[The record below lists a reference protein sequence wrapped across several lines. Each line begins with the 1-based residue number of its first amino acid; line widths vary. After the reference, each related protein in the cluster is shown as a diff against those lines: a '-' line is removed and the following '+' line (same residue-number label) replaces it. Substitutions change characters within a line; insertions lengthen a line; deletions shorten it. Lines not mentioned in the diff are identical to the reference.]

1 MDESTPLFFIME
13 VTVRRLELD
22 EWSEIRGEI
31 FRLYR
36 KLGITNDDERHRIQ
50 HAVTGC
56 SSLRYMTPEEQQ
68 KLVEALEHVAA
79 QPEGEQD
86 KMLAGLIALNRFRL
100 LRSRQVKE
108 TYVRTQHHR

>member
-1 MDESTPLFFIME
+1 M
-13 VTVRRLELD
+13 RRHLEPD

-36 KLGITNDDERHRIQ
+36 ELGVTFDDERHRIQ

-68 KLVEALEHVAA
+68 KLVETLEQVAE
-79 QPEGEQD
+79 QPAEVQE
-86 KMLAGLIALNRFRL
+86 KMLAGLIALTGFDFHE
-100 LRSRQVKE
+100 VGE
-108 TYVRTQHHR
+108 